1 MRQVQGISGI
11 ALAGMALL
19 TAQPSLAATTQVTGV
34 QLNEQG
40 NELKLVLETQDGEE
54 KPQVQTVKNGNE
66 LIADLANTKL
76 NLQSGESFRQENP
89 LPGIRA
95 LVVSQLDDNK
105 VRVTVSGEKAA
116 PNGQILQ
123 ENAQGISLGISTE
136 EKLATEANPTAADA
150 KLFSKALVEKTPSL
164 STLRATADKVTA
176 QPVVPVA
183 PAAPTTL
190 AQVPQ
195 PAPQQR
201 QIPSI
206 QGQVPQPAAPAQV
219 PATTTPVPTVVPPP
233 AIPAPSPDVMIPNPR
248 ITIDGI
254 PAPATGAAQ
263 PVVGAPPFLPRAV
276 APPVGDIAISNI
288 NASASYIDLGTGVRV
303 PRLVLREAPV
313 REVLSLLARSAGL
326 NIAYIG
332 EGGAAGG
339 APGGAPGGAA
349 GAQKTISLDLENEPV
364 QNVFNYVLQV
374 SGLQANRVG
383 NTILVGSQLPDNA
396 RNLISRS
403 LRLNQVTALEAAN
416 FLISQGAEQQQLV
429 TSTTITVVGE
439 GPAAQRIQNTST
451 TVQRLAPQEPTT
463 TGTQAGGQGGSIQL
477 GALVLRGV
485 LVSSDAR
492 LNAVTLV
499 GEPRK
504 VEVATALLTQ
514 LDLRRRQVAVNV
526 KIVDINLSGT
536 DAFNASFSFGIGN
549 GFFAIDNGTAVFNYG
564 GLRPPSAGQIA
575 GSTVSPA
582 VITNPFASANVFLDP
597 NNPISIPGAAPGTV
611 TIDPSRPPG
620 QQVTT
625 TNRGSAS
632 FPGASI
638 NLTNPLQPGITTF
651 TQPTDNIITV
661 TPGTGG
667 APPTV
672 SVTQGTPA
680 TITQGLPSVFQF
692 PRRLLAALQA
702 QVTSGNAK
710 ILTDPTIVVQEGQT
724 ATVNLTQ
731 EVFGGIRIAT
741 QTDPTT
747 NLTTQSREPIIKNAG
762 LILQIN
768 VQRIDD
774 NGFITL
780 TANPIVSS
788 PQGQTNTSDGTITLV
803 QQRQLQSGQ
812 IRLRDG
818 QTLIL
823 SGIIQDSD
831 VVSVSK
837 VPILGDIPLLGALFR
852 QTNRT
857 KQRNEV
863 IVLLTPQI
871 LDDSQGSSFGY
882 NYTPGRD
889 ARQLLQRTGAPT
901 GNN

>member
-11 ALAGMALL
+11 VAGMALL
-19 TAQPSLAATTQVTGV
+19 AAQPAFAATTQVTGV

-40 NELKLVLETQDGEE
+40 HELKLVLETPAGEA
-54 KPQVQTVKNGNE
+54 KPHIQTVQKGNDLVAE
-66 LIADLANTKL
+66 LANTKL

-89 LPGIRA
+89 LPGIRS

-105 VRVTVSGEKAA
+105 VRVIISGEKTA
-116 PNGQILQ
+116 PSSQILQ
-123 ENAQGISLGISTE
+123 ENAQGITLGITTE
-136 EKLATEANPTAADA
+136 EKSATEPNELSA
-150 KLFSKALVEKTPSL
+150 KAIAQKTPSF
-164 STLRATADKVTA
+164 STLKAAIEPVAKPNPA
-176 QPVVPVA
+176 QPVAPVA
-183 PAAPTTL
+183 PVAPAPTTL
-190 AQVPQ
+190 AQVP

-201 QIPSI
+201 QIPGI
-206 QGQVPQPAAPAQV
+206 QGQQPAPGQNPAPTVVTPPPLAAPA
-219 PATTTPVPTVVPPP
+219 
-233 AIPAPSPDVMIPNPR
+233 PDVMVPNPK

-276 APPVGDIAISNI
+276 APPLGDIAISNI

-396 RNLISRS
+396 RNLISRT
-403 LRLNQVTALEAAN
+403 LRLNQVSAVQATN

-451 TVQRLAPQEPTT
+451 TVQRLAPQEPT
-463 TGTQAGGQGGSIQL
+463 GAGAQAGQGGSIQN
-477 GALVLRGV
+477 GALVLRGL
-485 LVSSDAR
+485 LVSPDLR
-492 LNAVTLV
+492 LETVTLV

-526 KIVDINLSGT
+526 KIVDINLAGT
-536 DAFNASFSFGIGN
+536 DAFNSSFSFGIGN
-549 GFFAIDNGTAVFNYG
+549 GFFSVDGGNASFNYG
-564 GLRPPSAGQIA
+564 GLKPPTSGQIA

-582 VITNPFASANVFLDP
+582 VITNPFAGANVFVDP
-597 NNPISIPGAAPGTV
+597 NNPITVPGGTPGTIRV
-611 TIDPSRPPG
+611 DQNGVS
-620 QQVTT
+620 TT
-625 TNRGSAS
+625 QPRGSLS
-632 FPGASI
+632 FPGGSI

-661 TPGTGG
+661 TPGTAG

-692 PRRLLAALQA
+692 PKRLLAALQA
-702 QVTSGNAK
+702 SVTSGNAK

-788 PQGQTNTSDGTITLV
+788 VGGSANTSDGTITLV

-823 SGIIQDSD
+823 SGIIQDTD
-831 VVSVSK
+831 RTTVSK
-837 VPILGDIPLLGALFR
+837 VPILGDIPILGALFR
-852 QTNRT
+852 QTNRD
-857 KQRNEV
+857 KGRNEV

-871 LDDSQGSSFGY
+871 LDDSQNASFGY

-889 ARQLLQRTGAPT
+889 ARQLLQQSGAPAR

>member
-1 MRQVQGISGI
+1 MRQVQGISV
-11 ALAGMALL
+11 ALAGMVL
-19 TAQPSLAATTQVTGV
+19 TAQPTFAATTQVTGV

-40 NELKLVLETQDGEE
+40 NELKLVLETQAGAA
-54 KPQVQTVKNGNE
+54 KAQVQTVKNGNE
-66 LIADLANTKL
+66 LIAELANTKL

-89 LPGIRA
+89 LPGIKA

-105 VRVTVSGEKAA
+105 VRVTVSGEKTA
-116 PNGQILQ
+116 PNAQILQ

-136 EKLATEANPTAADA
+136 EKAATEANTTTTDA
-150 KLFSKALVEKTPSL
+150 NLLSKALFEKTPSL
-164 STLRATADKVTA
+164 STLKAATSANKATEL
-176 QPVVPVA
+176 
-183 PAAPTTL
+183 PAATAPTTL

-195 PAPQQR
+195 PAPQR
-201 QIPSI
+201 QIPTV
-206 QGQVPQPAAPAQV
+206 QGQVPT
-219 PATTTPVPTVVPPP
+219 TTTPVPTVVPPP
-233 AIPAPSPDVMIPNPR
+233 AIPAPSPDVMVPNPK

-339 APGGAPGGAA
+339 QPGAAGGAA
-349 GAQKTISLDLENEPV
+349 GGQKTISLDLENEPV

-396 RNLISRS
+396 RNLISRT
-403 LRLNQVTALEAAN
+403 LRLNQVSAVQATN

-451 TVQRLAPQEPTT
+451 TVQRLAPQEATA
-463 TGTQAGGQGGSIQL
+463 TGGQAGQGGSIQN
-477 GALVLRGV
+477 GALVLRGL
-485 LVSSDAR
+485 LVSPDLR
-492 LNAVTLV
+492 LETVTLV

-526 KIVDINLSGT
+526 KIVDVNLLGT

-549 GFFAIDNGTAVFNYG
+549 GFFSVDGGNASFNYG
-564 GLRPPSAGQIA
+564 GLKPPTAGQIA

-597 NNPISIPGAAPGTV
+597 NNPISVPGAAPGTI
-611 TIDPSRPPG
+611 TLNPNNNPP
-620 QQVTT
+620 VTT
-625 TNRGSAS
+625 TPRGTLS

-672 SVTQGTPA
+672 SVSQGTNA

-692 PRRLLAALQA
+692 PKRLLAALQA
-702 QVTSGNAK
+702 SVVSGNAK

-788 PQGQTNTSDGTITLV
+788 IGGQTNTADGTITLV

-823 SGIIQDSD
+823 SGIIQESD
-831 VVSVSK
+831 RTSVTK
-837 VPILGDIPLLGALFR
+837 VPILGDIPILGALFR
-852 QTNRT
+852 QTNRE
-857 KQRNEV
+857 KGRNEV

-889 ARQLLQRTGAPT
+889 ARQLLRQSGAPV

>member
-1 MRQVQGISGI
+1 MKKVQKISGI
-11 ALAGMALL
+11 AVVGIALL
-19 TAQPSLAATTQVTGV
+19 TAQPGFAAATQVTAV
-34 QLNEQG
+34 RLKERG
-40 NELKLVLETQDGEE
+40 NELKLVLETQAGEE
-54 KPQVQTVKNGNE
+54 KPQVQTVKSGND
-66 LIADLANTKL
+66 LVADIANTKL
-76 NLQSGESFRQENP
+76 NLQSGESFRQDNP

-105 VRVTVSGEKAA
+105 VRVTVTGEKTA
-116 PNGQILQ
+116 PNSQILQ
-123 ENAQGISLGISTE
+123 ENAQGITLGISTE
-136 EKLATEANPTAADA
+136 ATEANPTAADA
-150 KLFSKALVEKTPSL
+150 NFSTKALVEKTPSL
-164 STLRATADKVTA
+164 STLKVATVKADKPLAVA
-176 QPVVPVA
+176 PVA
-183 PAAPTTL
+183 KPEAPTTL
-190 AQVPQ
+190 AQIPQ

-201 QIPSI
+201 QIPGI
-206 QGQVPQPAAPAQV
+206 QGQNPQPV
-219 PATTTPVPTVVPPP
+219 PGQNPVPTVVPPP
-233 AIPAPSPDVMIPNPR
+233 ALPAPSPDVMVPNPK

-254 PAPATGAAQ
+254 PAPATGTAQ
-263 PVVGAPPFLPRAV
+263 PVVGAPPFLPRASP
-276 APPVGDIAISNI
+276 PPVGDIAISNI
-288 NASASYIDLGTGVRV
+288 NASASYIDLGTAVRV

-339 APGGAPGGAA
+339 QPGAAAAPA

-396 RNLISRS
+396 RNLVSRT
-403 LRLNQVTALEAAN
+403 LRLNQVTAVQATN

-451 TVQRLAPQEPTT
+451 TVQRLAPQEATAT
-463 TGTQAGGQGGSIQL
+463 AGQAGQGGSIQN
-477 GALVLRGV
+477 GALVLRGL
-485 LVSSDAR
+485 LVSPDLR
-492 LNAVTLV
+492 LETVTLV

-526 KIVDINLSGT
+526 KIVDVNLSGT

-549 GFFAIDNGTAVFNYG
+549 GFFSIDGGNASFNYG
-564 GLRPPSAGQIA
+564 GLKPPTSGQIA

-582 VITNPFASANVFLDP
+582 VITNPFAGANVFLDP
-597 NNPISIPGAAPGTV
+597 NNPISVPGAAPGTV
-611 TIDPSRPPG
+611 TINPNNNPAVS
-620 QQVTT
+620 TT
-625 TNRGSAS
+625 ARGSAS

-661 TPGTGG
+661 TPGTAG

-692 PRRLLAALQA
+692 PKRLLAALQA
-702 QVTSGNAK
+702 SVVSGNAK

-768 VQRIDD
+768 VNRIDD

-788 PQGQTNTSDGTITLV
+788 IGGQANTSDGTITLV

-831 VVSVSK
+831 RTSVTK
-837 VPILGDIPLLGALFR
+837 VPILGDIPILGALFR
-852 QTNRT
+852 QTSRQ
-857 KQRNEV
+857 KDRNEV

-882 NYTPGRD
+882 NYAPGRD
-889 ARQLLQRTGAPT
+889 ARQLLQQSGAPAR

>member
-1 MRQVQGISGI
+1 VRQVQGISGI

-19 TAQPSLAATTQVTGV
+19 TAQPTFAATTQVTGV

-40 NELKLVLETQDGEE
+40 NQLKLVLETQAGAA

-66 LIADLANTKL
+66 LIAELANTKL

-89 LPGIRA
+89 LPGIKA

-105 VRVTVSGEKAA
+105 VRVTVSGEKTA

-136 EKLATEANPTAADA
+136 EKAATEANPTTTDA
-150 KLFSKALVEKTPSL
+150 NLLSKALFEKTPSL
-164 STLRATADKVTA
+164 STLKAATATADTTTA
-176 QPVVPVA
+176 KPVAPVA

-201 QIPSI
+201 QIPTV
-206 QGQVPQPAAPAQV
+206 QGQISQPALQQV
-219 PATTTPVPTVVPPP
+219 PTTTTPVPTVVPPP
-233 AIPAPSPDVMIPNPR
+233 TIPAPSPDVMIPNPK

-339 APGGAPGGAA
+339 QPGAAPGGAA
-349 GAQKTISLDLENEPV
+349 GGQKTISLDLENEPV

-383 NTILVGSQLPDNA
+383 NTILVGSQLPDSA
-396 RNLISRS
+396 RNLISRT
-403 LRLNQVTALEAAN
+403 LRLNQVSAVQATN

-451 TVQRLAPQEPTT
+451 TVQRLAPQEATA
-463 TGTQAGGQGGSIQL
+463 TGAQAGGGGGSIQN
-477 GALVLRGV
+477 GALVLRGL
-485 LVSSDAR
+485 LVSPDLR
-492 LNAVTLV
+492 LETVTLV

-526 KIVDINLSGT
+526 KIVDVNLLGT

-564 GLRPPSAGQIA
+564 GLRPPAAGQIT
-575 GSTVSPA
+575 GSTVSPP
-582 VITNPFASANVFLDP
+582 VITNPFATSTVFLDP
-597 NNPISIPGAAPGTV
+597 NSAVTIPGTAPGT
-611 TIDPSRPPG
+611 TIIDSRTG
-620 QQVTT
+620 QVTVGGQ
-625 TNRGSAS
+625 GSAT
-632 FPGASI
+632 FYRPFV
-638 NLTNPLQPGITTF
+638 NLTDPLQPGF
-651 TQPTDNIITV
+651 TAI
-661 TPGTGG
+661 
-667 APPTV
+667 
-672 SVTQGTPA
+672 TPA
-680 TITQGLPSVFQF
+680 TNNTVTINADGTTTATAGTNGTVTTGLPSVFQF
-692 PRRLLAALQA
+692 PKRLLAALQA

-788 PQGQTNTSDGTITLV
+788 IGGSTNTADGVITLV

-823 SGIIQDSD
+823 SGIIQESD
-831 VVSVSK
+831 RTTVSK
-837 VPILGDIPLLGALFR
+837 VPILGDIPILGALFR
-852 QTNRT
+852 STNRE
-857 KQRNEV
+857 KGRNEV

-871 LDDSQGSSFGY
+871 LDDSQNASFGY

-889 ARQLLQRTGAPT
+889 ARQLLRQSGAPT

>member
-19 TAQPSLAATTQVTGV
+19 TAQPTFAATTQVTGV

-40 NELKLVLETQDGEE
+40 NQLKLVLETQAGAA

-66 LIADLANTKL
+66 LIAELANTKL

-89 LPGIRA
+89 LPGIKA

-105 VRVTVSGEKAA
+105 VRVTVSGEKTA

-136 EKLATEANPTAADA
+136 EKAATEANPTTTDA
-150 KLFSKALVEKTPSL
+150 NLLSKALFEKTPSL
-164 STLRATADKVTA
+164 STLKAATATADKTTA
-176 QPVVPVA
+176 KPVAPVA

-201 QIPSI
+201 QIPTV
-206 QGQVPQPAAPAQV
+206 QGQVPQPALQQV
-219 PATTTPVPTVVPPP
+219 PTTTTPVPTVVPPP
-233 AIPAPSPDVMIPNPR
+233 TIPAPSPDVMIPNPK

-339 APGGAPGGAA
+339 QPGAA
-349 GAQKTISLDLENEPV
+349 GGATGGQKTISLDLENEPV

-383 NTILVGSQLPDNA
+383 NTILVGSQLPDSA
-396 RNLISRS
+396 RNLISRT
-403 LRLNQVTALEAAN
+403 LRLNQVSAVQATN

-451 TVQRLAPQEPTT
+451 TVQRLAPQEATA
-463 TGTQAGGQGGSIQL
+463 TGAQAGGGGGSIQN
-477 GALVLRGV
+477 GALVLRGL
-485 LVSSDAR
+485 LVSPDLR
-492 LNAVTLV
+492 LETVTLV

-526 KIVDINLSGT
+526 KIVDVNLLGT

-564 GLRPPSAGQIA
+564 GLRPPAAGQIT
-575 GSTVSPA
+575 GSTVSPP
-582 VITNPFASANVFLDP
+582 VITNPFATSTVFLDP
-597 NNPISIPGAAPGTV
+597 NSAVTIPGTAPGT
-611 TIDPSRPPG
+611 TIIDSRTG
-620 QQVTT
+620 QVTVGGQ
-625 TNRGSAS
+625 GSAT
-632 FPGASI
+632 FYRPFV
-638 NLTNPLQPGITTF
+638 NLTDPLQPGF
-651 TQPTDNIITV
+651 TAI
-661 TPGTGG
+661 
-667 APPTV
+667 
-672 SVTQGTPA
+672 TPA
-680 TITQGLPSVFQF
+680 TNNTVTINADGTTTATAGTNGTVTTGLPSVFQF
-692 PRRLLAALQA
+692 PKRLLAALQA

-788 PQGQTNTSDGTITLV
+788 IGGSTNTADGVITLV

-823 SGIIQDSD
+823 SGIIQESD
-831 VVSVSK
+831 RTTVSK
-837 VPILGDIPLLGALFR
+837 VPILGDIPILGALFR
-852 QTNRT
+852 STNRE
-857 KQRNEV
+857 KGRNEV

-871 LDDSQGSSFGY
+871 LDDSQNASFGY

-889 ARQLLQRTGAPT
+889 ARQLLRQSGAPT

>member
-19 TAQPSLAATTQVTGV
+19 TAQPTLAATTQVTGV

-40 NELKLVLETQDGEE
+40 NQLKLVLETPAGAA
-54 KPQVQTVKNGNE
+54 KPQVLTVKNGNE
-66 LIADLANTKL
+66 LIAELANTKL

-89 LPGIRA
+89 LPGIKA

-105 VRVTVSGEKAA
+105 VRVTVSGEKTA

-123 ENAQGISLGISTE
+123 ENPQGISLGISTE
-136 EKLATEANPTAADA
+136 EQAATEANPTAADTN
-150 KLFSKALVEKTPSL
+150 LLSKALFEKTPSL
-164 STLRATADKVTA
+164 STLKAAAPTADKTTVK
-176 QPVVPVA
+176 PVAPVA

-201 QIPSI
+201 QIPTI
-206 QGQVPQPAAPAQV
+206 QGQIPQPAPGQV
-219 PATTTPVPTVVPPP
+219 PTTITPVPTVVPPP
-233 AIPAPSPDVMIPNPR
+233 AIPAPSPDVMVPNPK

-339 APGGAPGGAA
+339 QPGAAGGAA
-349 GAQKTISLDLENEPV
+349 GGQKTISLDLENEPV

-383 NTILVGSQLPDNA
+383 NTILVGSQLPDSA
-396 RNLISRS
+396 RNLISRT
-403 LRLNQVTALEAAN
+403 LRLNQVSAVQATN

-451 TVQRLAPQEPTT
+451 TVQRLAPQEATA
-463 TGTQAGGQGGSIQL
+463 TGAQGGQGGSIQN
-477 GALVLRGV
+477 GALVLRGL
-485 LVSSDAR
+485 LVSPDLR
-492 LNAVTLV
+492 LETVTLV

-526 KIVDINLSGT
+526 KIVDVNLMGT

-549 GFFAIDNGTAVFNYG
+549 GFFSVDGGNASFNYG
-564 GLRPPSAGQIA
+564 GLKPPTSGQIA

-582 VITNPFASANVFLDP
+582 VITNPFASANVFVDP
-597 NNPISIPGAAPGTV
+597 NNPITVQGAAPGTV
-611 TIDPSRPPG
+611 RLNADGTINTVP
-620 QQVTT
+620 
-625 TNRGSAS
+625 RGPFS

-638 NLTNPLQPGITTF
+638 NLTNPLQPGITSF

-672 SVTQGTPA
+672 SVSQGTNA

-692 PRRLLAALQA
+692 PKRLLAALQA
-702 QVTSGNAK
+702 SVVSGNAK

-788 PQGQTNTSDGTITLV
+788 IGGQANTSDGTITLV

-823 SGIIQDSD
+823 SGIIQESD
-831 VVSVSK
+831 RTSVTK
-837 VPILGDIPLLGALFR
+837 VPILGDIPILGALFR
-852 QTNRT
+852 QTNRD

-871 LDDSQGSSFGY
+871 LDDSQNASFGY

-889 ARQLLQRTGAPT
+889 ARQLLRQSGAPT

>member
-19 TAQPSLAATTQVTGV
+19 TAQPTFAATTQVTGV

-40 NELKLVLETQDGEE
+40 NQLKLVLETQAGAA

-66 LIADLANTKL
+66 LIAELANTKL

-89 LPGIRA
+89 LPGIKA

-105 VRVTVSGEKAA
+105 VRVTVSGEKTA

-136 EKLATEANPTAADA
+136 EKAATEANPTTTDA
-150 KLFSKALVEKTPSL
+150 NLLSKALFEKTPSL
-164 STLRATADKVTA
+164 STLKAATATADTTTA
-176 QPVVPVA
+176 KPVAPVA

-201 QIPSI
+201 QIPTV
-206 QGQVPQPAAPAQV
+206 QGQVPQPAPGQV
-219 PATTTPVPTVVPPP
+219 PTTTTPVPTVVPPP
-233 AIPAPSPDVMIPNPR
+233 TIPAPSPDVMIPNPK

-339 APGGAPGGAA
+339 QPGAAGGAA
-349 GAQKTISLDLENEPV
+349 GGQKTISLDLENEPV

-383 NTILVGSQLPDNA
+383 NTILVGSQLPDSA
-396 RNLISRS
+396 RNLISRT
-403 LRLNQVTALEAAN
+403 LRLNQVSAVQATN

-451 TVQRLAPQEPTT
+451 TVQRLAPQEATA
-463 TGTQAGGQGGSIQL
+463 TGAQAGGGGGSIQN
-477 GALVLRGV
+477 GALVLRGL
-485 LVSSDAR
+485 LVSPDLR
-492 LNAVTLV
+492 LETVTLV

-526 KIVDINLSGT
+526 KIVDVNLLGT

-564 GLRPPSAGQIA
+564 GIKPPTAGQIT
-575 GSTVSPA
+575 GSTVSPP
-582 VITNPFASANVFLDP
+582 VITNPFATSSVFVDP
-597 NNPISIPGAAPGTV
+597 NNTVSIAGTSPGTTIIRPDG
-611 TIDPSRPPG
+611 TIDPSSTQPSSGNFLRPF
-620 QQVTT
+620 V
-625 TNRGSAS
+625 
-632 FPGASI
+632 
-638 NLTNPLQPGITTF
+638 NLTDPLQPGFI
-651 TQPTDNIITV
+651 NV
-661 TPGTGG
+661 TPATNTVITQNADGTS
-667 APPTV
+667 T
-672 SVTQGTPA
+672 VTQGTPGTA
-680 TITQGLPSVFQF
+680 TFGLPSVFQF
-692 PRRLLAALQA
+692 PKRLLAALQA

-788 PQGQTNTSDGTITLV
+788 IGGSTNTADGVITLV

-823 SGIIQDSD
+823 SGIIQESD
-831 VVSVSK
+831 RTTVSK
-837 VPILGDIPLLGALFR
+837 VPILGDIPILGALFR
-852 QTNRT
+852 STNRE
-857 KQRNEV
+857 KGRNEV

-871 LDDSQGSSFGY
+871 LDDSQNASFGY

-889 ARQLLQRTGAPT
+889 ARQLLRQSGAPT

>member
-1 MRQVQGISGI
+1 MRQVQGISV
-11 ALAGMALL
+11 ALAGMVL
-19 TAQPSLAATTQVTGV
+19 TAQPSLAADTQVTGV

-40 NELKLVLETQDGEE
+40 NELKLVLETQAGAA

-66 LIADLANTKL
+66 LIAELANTKL

-89 LPGIRA
+89 LPGIKA

-105 VRVTVSGEKAA
+105 VRVTVSGEKTA
-116 PNGQILQ
+116 PNGLLQ

-136 EKLATEANPTAADA
+136 EKAATEANSATADA
-150 KLFSKALVEKTPSL
+150 NLLSKALFEKTPSL
-164 STLRATADKVTA
+164 STLKAATADKA
-176 QPVVPVA
+176 IAPVA
-183 PAAPTTL
+183 PIAKLEAPTTL

-195 PAPQQR
+195 PAPQR
-201 QIPSI
+201 QIPTV
-206 QGQVPQPAAPAQV
+206 QGQVP
-219 PATTTPVPTVVPPP
+219 TITTPVPTVVPPP
-233 AIPAPSPDVMIPNPR
+233 AIPAPSPDVMVPNPR

-332 EGGAAGG
+332 EGAAGG
-339 APGGAPGGAA
+339 APGGAPGGPP

-364 QNVFNYVLQV
+364 QNVFNFVLQV

-396 RNLISRS
+396 RNLISRTI
-403 LRLNQVTALEAAN
+403 RVNQVTALEAAN

-451 TVQRLAPQEPTT
+451 TVQRLAPQDPTA
-463 TGTQAGGQGGSIQL
+463 TGGQAAQGGSIQN
-477 GALVLRGV
+477 GALVLRGL
-485 LVSSDAR
+485 LVSSDLR
-492 LNAVTLV
+492 LNAITLV

-526 KIVDINLSGT
+526 KIVDINLLGT

-564 GLRPPSAGQIA
+564 GISPPAAGQIA
-575 GSTVSPA
+575 GSTVSPP
-582 VITNPFASANVFLDP
+582 VIPNPFAGSSVFVDP
-597 NNPISIPGAAPGTV
+597 NNTVSISGTSPGTTIIRPDG
-611 TIDPSRPPG
+611 TIDPSSTQPSSGNFLRPF
-620 QQVTT
+620 V
-625 TNRGSAS
+625 
-632 FPGASI
+632 
-638 NLTNPLQPGITTF
+638 NLTDPLQPGFI
-651 TQPTDNIITV
+651 NV
-661 TPGTGG
+661 TPATNTVITRNADGTS
-667 APPTV
+667 T
-672 SVTQGTPA
+672 VTQGTPGTA
-680 TITQGLPSVFQF
+680 TFGLPSVFQF
-692 PRRLLAALQA
+692 PKRLLASLQA

-780 TANPIVSS
+780 TANPIVSAVGGS
-788 PQGQTNTSDGTITLV
+788 TNTADGVITLV

-823 SGIIQDSD
+823 SGIIQDTD
-831 VVSVSK
+831 RTTVSK
-837 VPILGDIPLLGALFR
+837 VPILGDIPILGALFR
-852 QTNRT
+852 QTNRE
-857 KQRNEV
+857 KGRNEV

-889 ARQLLQRTGAPT
+889 ARQLLQQSGTPA

>member
-1 MRQVQGISGI
+1 MRKVQGFSGI
-11 ALAGMALL
+11 AIAGIALL
-19 TAQPSLAATTQVTGV
+19 TAQPSFAATTQVTGV
-34 QLNEQG
+34 KLDGQG
-40 NELKLVLETQDGEE
+40 TQLKLVLETNGDAQS
-54 KPQVQTVKNGNE
+54 QIQTTNHGNE
-66 LIADLANTKL
+66 LVAELTDTKL
-76 NLQSGESFRQENP
+76 NLKSGESFRQENP
-89 LPGIRA
+89 LPGITT

-105 VRVTVSGEKAA
+105 VRVTVSGDKKPPSGE
-116 PNGQILQ
+116 ILQ
-123 ENAQGISLGISTE
+123 KNASGITLGIRTE
-136 EKLATEANPTAADA
+136 TTPASETSLAALAANLSA
-150 KLFSKALVEKTPSL
+150 KTPEE
-164 STLRATADKVTA
+164 ATFNL
-176 QPVVPVA
+176 PVNATKENVA
-183 PAAPTTL
+183 KAKPAATSL

-195 PAPQQR
+195 QAPGQR
-201 QIPSI
+201 QIPVV
-206 QGQVPQPAAPAQV
+206 GQTPQPAP
-219 PATTTPVPTVVPPP
+219 TTPVPTVVPPP
-233 AIPAPSPDVMIPNPR
+233 VLPGPAPDVMVPNPK
-248 ITIDGI
+248 ITIDGA

-276 APPVGDIAISNI
+276 APPLGDIAISNI
-288 NASASYIDLGTGVRV
+288 NASASYIDLGTAVRV
-303 PRLVLREAPV
+303 PRLVLREASV

-332 EGGAAGG
+332 EGGAAAGQ
-339 APGGAPGGAA
+339 PGSPPGAA
-349 GAQKTISLDLENEPV
+349 AQKTISLDLENEPV

-396 RNLISRS
+396 RNLISRT
-403 LRLNQVTALEAAN
+403 LRLNQVSAVQATN

-451 TVQRLAPQEPTT
+451 TVQRLAPQEPTNT
-463 TGTQAGGQGGSIQL
+463 AAAGQAGGGGSIQN
-477 GALVLRGV
+477 GALVLRGL
-485 LVSSDAR
+485 LVSPDLR
-492 LNAVTLV
+492 LETVTLV

-526 KIVDINLSGT
+526 KIVDINLVGAN
-536 DAFNASFSFGIGN
+536 AFNASFSFGIGN

-564 GLRPPSAGQIA
+564 GLRPPSAGQIT
-575 GSTVSPA
+575 GSTVSPP
-582 VITNPFASANVFLDP
+582 VISNPFANSTVFLDP
-597 NNPISIPGAAPGTV
+597 NTGVSIPGTAPGTTIVDSRTGTV
-611 TIDPSRPPG
+611 TIGP
-620 QQVTT
+620 Q
-625 TNRGSAS
+625 GSAT
-632 FPGASI
+632 FYRPFV
-638 NLTNPLQPGITTF
+638 NLTNPLQPGFTNITPAT
-651 TQPTDNIITV
+651 NSTV
-661 TPGTGG
+661 TINADGT
-667 APPTV
+667 TSV
-672 SVTQGTPA
+672 SAGTQGTA
-680 TITQGLPSVFQF
+680 TTGLPSVFQF
-692 PRRLLAALQA
+692 PKKLLAALQT

-788 PQGQTNTSDGTITLV
+788 VGSSTNTSDGTITLV

-823 SGIIQDSD
+823 SGIIQDTD
-831 VVSVSK
+831 QTTVTK

-852 QTNRT
+852 RT
-857 KQRNEV
+857 DRSKGRNEV

-889 ARQLLQRTGAPT
+889 ARQLLQQSGSPA
-901 GNN
+901 GNR

>member
-1 MRQVQGISGI
+1 MRKVQGISGI
-11 ALAGMALL
+11 ALAGIALL
-19 TAQPSLAATTQVTGV
+19 TAQPSFATTTQVTGV
-34 QLNEQG
+34 RLDGQG
-40 NELKLVLETQDGEE
+40 NELKLVLETNGNAQ
-54 KPQVQTVKNGNE
+54 PQVQTVNRGNE
-66 LIADLANTKL
+66 LVADIANTKL
-76 NLQSGESFRQENP
+76 NLQSGESFHQENP
-89 LPGIRA
+89 QPGITS
-95 LVVSQLDDNK
+95 LVVSQLDDQN
-105 VRVTVSGEKAA
+105 VRVTVSGTDKPPSGAILQKNASGITLGIRTEETATEPSLAELSANLSAKTPVDATFNIPSLKAA
-116 PNGQILQ
+116 KEVP
-123 ENAQGISLGISTE
+123 
-136 EKLATEANPTAADA
+136 A
-150 KLFSKALVEKTPSL
+150 KAKPE
-164 STLRATADKVTA
+164 
-176 QPVVPVA
+176 
-183 PAAPTTL
+183 APTSL

-195 PAPQQR
+195 PAPAQR
-201 QIPSI
+201 QIPAV
-206 QGQVPQPAAPAQV
+206 QGQNPAP
-219 PATTTPVPTVVPPP
+219 TTPVPTVVPPP
-233 AIPAPSPDVMIPNPR
+233 VLPGPAPDVMVPNPK

-254 PAPATGAAQ
+254 PAPATGTAQ

-276 APPVGDIAISNI
+276 APPLGDIAISNI

-303 PRLVLREAPV
+303 PRLVLREASV

-332 EGGAAGG
+332 EGGAATGQ
-339 APGGAPGGAA
+339 PGTPAGA

-396 RNLISRS
+396 RNLISRT
-403 LRLNQVTALEAAN
+403 LRLNQVSAVQATN

-451 TVQRLAPQEPTT
+451 TVQRLAPQEPTAA
-463 TGTQAGGQGGSIQL
+463 GQAGGGGSIQN
-477 GALVLRGV
+477 GALVLRGL
-485 LVSSDAR
+485 LVSPDLR
-492 LNAVTLV
+492 LETVTLV

-504 VEVATALLTQ
+504 VEVATALITQ

-526 KIVDINLSGT
+526 KIVDINLLGT

-564 GLRPPSAGQIA
+564 GLRPPSAGQIS
-575 GSTVSPA
+575 GSTVSPP
-582 VITNPFASANVFLDP
+582 VITNPFATSTVFQDP
-597 NNPISIPGAAPGTV
+597 NSTVSIPGTAPGTTIIDSRTGTV
-611 TIDPSRPPG
+611 T
-620 QQVTT
+620 V
-625 TNRGSAS
+625 GSQGAAS
-632 FPGASI
+632 FFRPFV
-638 NLTNPLQPGITTF
+638 NLTDPLQPGF
-651 TQPTDNIITV
+651 TNI
-661 TPGTGG
+661 
-667 APPTV
+667 
-672 SVTQGTPA
+672 TPA
-680 TITQGLPSVFQF
+680 TNNTVTINADGTTTVTAGTLGTATTGLPSVFQF
-692 PRRLLAALQA
+692 PKRLLAALQA

-780 TANPIVSS
+780 TANPIVSAVGGS
-788 PQGQTNTSDGTITLV
+788 TNTSDGTITLV

-831 VVSVSK
+831 RTTVTK
-837 VPILGDIPLLGALFR
+837 VPILGDIPILGALFR
-852 QTNRT
+852 STSRE
-857 KQRNEV
+857 KGRNEV

-882 NYTPGRD
+882 NYTPSRD
-889 ARQLLQRTGAPT
+889 TRQLLQQSGTPA
-901 GNN
+901 GNR

>member
-1 MRQVQGISGI
+1 MRQVKGISGI

-19 TAQPSLAATTQVTGV
+19 TAQPSLAAATQVTGV

-40 NELKLVLETQDGEE
+40 NELKLVLETPAGAD

-76 NLQSGESFRQENP
+76 NLKSGESFRQENP

-105 VRVTVSGEKAA
+105 VRVTVSGEKTA

-136 EKLATEANPTAADA
+136 AKLATETNPTAADA
-150 KLFSKALVEKTPSL
+150 NLLSKALVEKTPSL
-164 STLRATADKVTA
+164 STLKTATATA
-176 QPVVPVA
+176 KPVA
-183 PAAPTTL
+183 PLAPKAPTTL

-201 QIPSI
+201 QIPGI
-206 QGQVPQPAAPAQV
+206 QGQV

-233 AIPAPSPDVMIPNPR
+233 AIPAPSPDVMVPNPR

-339 APGGAPGGAA
+339 APGAPAAGGAA
-349 GAQKTISLDLENEPV
+349 GGQKTISLDLENEPV

-396 RNLISRS
+396 RNLISRT
-403 LRLNQVTALEAAN
+403 LRLNQVSAVQATN

-451 TVQRLAPQEPTT
+451 TVQRLAPQEPTNT
-463 TGTQAGGQGGSIQL
+463 AAQPGAQGGSIQN
-477 GALVLRGV
+477 GALVLRGL
-485 LVSSDAR
+485 LVSPDLR
-492 LNAVTLV
+492 LETVTLV

-526 KIVDINLSGT
+526 KIVDINLLGT

-564 GLRPPSAGQIA
+564 GLRPPASGQIT
-575 GSTVSPA
+575 GSTVSPP
-582 VITNPFASANVFLDP
+582 VITNPFATSTVFLDP
-597 NNPISIPGAAPGTV
+597 NSSVSIPGTAPGT
-611 TIDPSRPPG
+611 TIIDSRTGTVSVG
-620 QQVTT
+620 QQ
-625 TNRGSAS
+625 
-632 FPGASI
+632 GAATFYRPFV
-638 NLTNPLQPGITTF
+638 NLTDPLQPGF
-651 TQPTDNIITV
+651 TAI
-661 TPGTGG
+661 
-667 APPTV
+667 
-672 SVTQGTPA
+672 TPA
-680 TITQGLPSVFQF
+680 TNNTVTINADGTTTATAGTIGTATTGLPSVFQF
-692 PRRLLAALQA
+692 PKRLLAALQA
-702 QVTSGNAK
+702 NVTSGNAK

-788 PQGQTNTSDGTITLV
+788 IGGSTNTSDGVITLV

-823 SGIIQDSD
+823 SGIIQDTD
-831 VVSVSK
+831 RTTVSK
-837 VPILGDIPLLGALFR
+837 VPILGDIPILGALFR
-852 QTNRT
+852 QTSRE
-857 KQRNEV
+857 KGRNEV

>member
-1 MRQVQGISGI
+1 VKKVQRISGI
-11 ALAGMALL
+11 AIAGMALL
-19 TAQPSLAATTQVTGV
+19 TAQPSLAAATQVTGV

-40 NELKLVLETQDGEE
+40 NELKLVLETKAGEE

-66 LIADLANTKL
+66 LVADIVNTKL
-76 NLQSGESFRQENP
+76 NLPSGESFRQENP
-89 LPGIRA
+89 LPGIRT

-105 VRVTVSGEKAA
+105 VRVTVTGEKTA

-123 ENAQGISLGISTE
+123 ENAQGIALGISTE
-136 EKLATEANPTAADA
+136 AKSATEPNPNLST
-150 KLFSKALVEKTPSL
+150 KALVEKTPSL
-164 STLRATADKVTA
+164 STLKAATAKADKPLAVA
-176 QPVVPVA
+176 PVA
-183 PAAPTTL
+183 KPEAPTTL

-201 QIPSI
+201 QIPGI
-206 QGQVPQPAAPAQV
+206 QGQN
-219 PATTTPVPTVVPPP
+219 PVPTVVPPP
-233 AIPAPSPDVMIPNPR
+233 AIPAPSPDVMVPNPR

-263 PVVGAPPFLPRAV
+263 PVVGAPPFLPRASP
-276 APPVGDIAISNI
+276 PPVGDIAISNI
-288 NASASYIDLGTGVRV
+288 NASASYIDLGTAVRV

-332 EGGAAGG
+332 EGGAAGAAG
-339 APGGAPGGAA
+339 APAAGGAA
-349 GAQKTISLDLENEPV
+349 GGQKTISLDLENEPV

-396 RNLISRS
+396 RNLVSRT
-403 LRLNQVTALEAAN
+403 LRLNQVSAVQATN

-451 TVQRLAPQEPTT
+451 TVQRLAPQEPT
-463 TGTQAGGQGGSIQL
+463 GAGAQAGGQGGSIQN
-477 GALVLRGV
+477 GALVLRGL
-485 LVSSDAR
+485 LVSPDLR
-492 LNAVTLV
+492 LETVTLV

-526 KIVDINLSGT
+526 KIVDINLLGT

-549 GFFAIDNGTAVFNYG
+549 GFFSVDGGNASFNYG
-564 GLRPPSAGQIA
+564 GLKPPAAGQIA
-575 GSTVSPA
+575 GSTVSPP
-582 VITNPFASANVFLDP
+582 VITNPFASSTVFLDP
-597 NNPISIPGAAPGTV
+597 NSTVSIPGTAPGTTIIDSRTGAV
-611 TIDPSRPPG
+611 TIG
-620 QQVTT
+620 QQ
-625 TNRGSAS
+625 GSAS
-632 FPGASI
+632 FFRPFV
-638 NLTNPLQPGITTF
+638 NLTNPLQPGF
-651 TQPTDNIITV
+651 TNI
-661 TPGTGG
+661 
-667 APPTV
+667 
-672 SVTQGTPA
+672 TPA
-680 TITQGLPSVFQF
+680 TNNTVTINADGTTTATAGTNGTVTTGLPSVFQF
-692 PRRLLAALQA
+692 PKRLLAALQA
-702 QVTSGNAK
+702 SVTSGNAK

-731 EVFGGIRIAT
+731 EVFGGIKIAT

-788 PQGQTNTSDGTITLV
+788 VGGSANTSDGTITLV

-823 SGIIQDSD
+823 SGIIQETDRTT
-831 VVSVSK
+831 VSK
-837 VPILGDIPLLGALFR
+837 VPILGDIPILGALFR
-852 QTNRT
+852 KTDRE
-857 KQRNEV
+857 KGRNEV

-889 ARQLLQRTGAPT
+889 ARQLLQQSGAPAR

>member
-1 MRQVQGISGI
+1 MKKVQKISGI
-11 ALAGMALL
+11 AVVGMALL
-19 TAQPSLAATTQVTGV
+19 TAQPCFAAATQVTAV
-34 QLNEQG
+34 RLNEQG
-40 NELKLVLETQDGEE
+40 NELKLVLETQAGEE
-54 KPQVQTVKNGNE
+54 KPQVQTVKNGND
-66 LIADLANTKL
+66 LVADIANTQL
-76 NLQSGESFRQENP
+76 NLQSGDFRQDNP

-105 VRVTVSGEKAA
+105 VRVTVTGEKTA
-116 PNGQILQ
+116 PNSQILQ
-123 ENAQGISLGISTE
+123 ENAKGITLGISTE
-136 EKLATEANPTAADA
+136 GKSATEPNPTAA
-150 KLFSKALVEKTPSL
+150 KALEATPKAAK
-164 STLRATADKVTA
+164 ATEAKPM
-176 QPVVPVA
+176 QPE
-183 PAAPTTL
+183 APTTL

-201 QIPSI
+201 QIPGI
-206 QGQVPQPAAPAQV
+206 QGQNPQPAPGQN
-219 PATTTPVPTVVPPP
+219 PVPTVVPPP
-233 AIPAPSPDVMIPNPR
+233 ALPAPSPDVMVPNPK

-254 PAPATGAAQ
+254 PAPATGTAQ
-263 PVVGAPPFLPRAV
+263 PVVGAPPFLPRASP
-276 APPVGDIAISNI
+276 PPVGDIAISNI
-288 NASASYIDLGTGVRV
+288 NASASYIDLGTAVRV

-339 APGGAPGGAA
+339 QPGAA
-349 GAQKTISLDLENEPV
+349 PAAAAGGQKTISLDLENEPV

-396 RNLISRS
+396 RNLVSRT
-403 LRLNQVTALEAAN
+403 LRLNQVTAVQATN

-451 TVQRLAPQEPTT
+451 TVQRLAPQEPTAT
-463 TGTQAGGQGGSIQL
+463 TGQAGQGGSIQN
-477 GALVLRGV
+477 GALVLRGL
-485 LVSSDAR
+485 LVSPDLR
-492 LNAVTLV
+492 LETVTLV

-526 KIVDINLSGT
+526 KIVDVNLSGT

-549 GFFAIDNGTAVFNYG
+549 GFFSIDGGNASFNYG
-564 GLRPPSAGQIA
+564 GLKPPTSGQIA

-582 VITNPFASANVFLDP
+582 VITNPFAGANVFLDP
-597 NNPISIPGAAPGTV
+597 NNPISVPGAAPGTV
-611 TIDPSRPPG
+611 TINPNNNPAVS
-620 QQVTT
+620 TT
-625 TNRGSAS
+625 ARGSAS

-651 TQPTDNIITV
+651 TQPTDNIITI

-692 PRRLLAALQA
+692 PKRLLAALQA
-702 QVTSGNAK
+702 SVVSGNAK

-768 VQRIDD
+768 VNRIDD

-788 PQGQTNTSDGTITLV
+788 IGGQANTSDGTITLV

-831 VVSVSK
+831 RTSVTK
-837 VPILGDIPLLGALFR
+837 VPILGDIPILGALFR
-852 QTNRT
+852 QTSRQ
-857 KQRNEV
+857 KDRNEV

-882 NYTPGRD
+882 NYAPGRD
-889 ARQLLQRTGAPT
+889 ARQLLQQSGAPAR